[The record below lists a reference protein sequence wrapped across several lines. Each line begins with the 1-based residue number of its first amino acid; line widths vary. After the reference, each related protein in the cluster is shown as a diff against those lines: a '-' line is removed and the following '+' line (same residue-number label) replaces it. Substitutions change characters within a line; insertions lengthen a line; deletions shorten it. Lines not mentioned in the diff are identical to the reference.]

1 MHQIEFW
8 FDFGSP
14 YAYFGALGI
23 EEVAER
29 YGRTV
34 QWRPFMLGAAF
45 GHTGMRLLTET
56 PMRGD
61 YARHDWQ
68 RLARKLSAPF
78 VLPAGFPAHS
88 ANAGRAFYWLRDH
101 RPEIAIPFAKAIF
114 HSYFGEG
121 IDGFGKDAVL
131 GTAAECGADVGEL
144 GLALESD
151 VLKQQ
156 FRAITDEAIAR
167 GVFGSPFFFVDS
179 EPFWGSDRLALVD
192 DWLNRGGW

>member
-14 YAYFGALGI
+14 YAYFGALEI

-29 YGRTV
+29 HGRAV
-34 QWRPFMLGAAF
+34 QWHPFMLGAVF
-45 GHTGMRLLTET
+45 STTGMGLLTET
-56 PMRGD
+56 PLRGD

-78 VLPAGFPAHS
+78 ALPPGFPVHS

-101 RPEIAIPFAKAIF
+101 QPDIAIPFAKAVF

-121 IDGFGKDAVL
+121 IDGFDKNSVL
-131 GTAAECGADVGEL
+131 RTAAECGADIVEL
-144 GLALESD
+144 RLALDSD
-151 VLKQQ
+151 MLKKQ
-156 FRAITDEAIAR
+156 FRVITDEAIAR

-179 EPFWGSDRLALVD
+179 EPFWGWDRLALVD
-192 DWLNRGGW
+192 EWLNRGGW

>member
-14 YAYFGALGI
+14 YAYFAALQI

-34 QWRPFMLGAAF
+34 QWRPFMLGAVF
-45 GHTGMRLLTET
+45 PTTGMRLLTDT
-56 PMRGD
+56 PLRGE

-88 ANAGRAFYWLRDH
+88 AKPGRAFYWLRDH
-101 RPEIAIPFAKAIF
+101 DREAAIPFAKAVF

-121 IDGFGKDAVL
+121 GDGFSEQAVL
-131 GTAAECGADVGEL
+131 ATAAECGADVGEL
-144 GLALESD
+144 KRALNSEPS
-151 VLKQQ
+151 KRQ

-167 GVFGSPFFFVDS
+167 GIFGSPFFFVDS
-179 EPFWGSDRLALVD
+179 EPFWGSDRLPLID
-192 DWLNRGGW
+192 EWLNRGGW

>member
-14 YAYFGALGI
+14 YAYFGALQI
-23 EEVAER
+23 EEIAER

-34 QWRPFMLGAAF
+34 RWRPFMLGAVFSA
-45 GHTGMRLLTET
+45 TGMRLLTET
-56 PMRGD
+56 PLRGD

-101 RPEIAIPFAKAIF
+101 QPATAVPFAKAVF
-114 HSYFGEG
+114 HNYFGEG
-121 IDGFGKDAVL
+121 NDGLGRDAL
-131 GTAAECGADVGEL
+131 LRTAAESGADIAGL
-144 GLALESD
+144 GSALDSEP
-151 VLKQQ
+151 LKQQ
-156 FRAITDEAIAR
+156 FKDITDEAIDR

-179 EPFWGSDRLALVD
+179 EPFWGSDRLSLVD
-192 DWLNRGGW
+192 EWLNRGGW

>member
-1 MHQIEFW
+1 MRQIEFW

-14 YAYFGALGI
+14 YAYFGALQI

-34 QWRPFMLGAAF
+34 LWRPFMLGAVF
-45 GHTGMRLLTET
+45 SITGMRLLTDT
-56 PMRGD
+56 PLRGD

-78 VLPAGFPAHS
+78 VLPAGYPVHS

-101 RPEIAIPFAKAIF
+101 YSDMAIPFAKAIF

-121 IDGFGKDAVL
+121 VDGFSKEAVL
-131 GTAAECGADVGEL
+131 RTAAECGADVVEL
-144 GLALESD
+144 GLALDSD
-151 VLKQQ
+151 MLKQQ

-179 EPFWGSDRLALVD
+179 EPFWGWDRLAVVD
-192 DWLNRGGW
+192 EWLNRGGW

>member
-14 YAYFGALGI
+14 YAYFGALQI

-45 GHTGMRLLTET
+45 AATGMRLLTET
-56 PMRGD
+56 PLRGD

-78 VLPAGFPAHS
+78 ILPTGFPSHS
-88 ANAGRAFYWLRDH
+88 AKAGRAFYWLRDH
-101 RPEIAIPFAKAIF
+101 QPDISVPFARAVF
-114 HSYFGEG
+114 HACFGEG
-121 IDGFGKDAVL
+121 GDGFSKEAVL
-131 GTAAECGADVGEL
+131 ATAAECGADIAAL
-144 GLALESD
+144 GAALDSD
-151 VLKQQ
+151 GLKQQ
-156 FRAITDEAIAR
+156 FKIITREAIAR
-167 GVFGSPFFFVDS
+167 GIFGSPFFFVDS
-179 EPFWGSDRLALVD
+179 EPFWGADRLSLID
-192 DWLNRGGW
+192 EWLNRGGW

>member
-1 MHQIEFW
+1 MHQVEFW

-34 QWRPFMLGAAF
+34 RWCPFMLGAAF
-45 GHTGMRLLTET
+45 RQTGMRPLTET
-56 PMRGD
+56 PLRGD

-78 VLPAGFPAHS
+78 VLPAAFPANS
-88 ANAGRAFYWLRDH
+88 VSAGRAFYWLRDH
-101 RPEIAIPFAKAIF
+101 CPDLAVPFARAMF
-114 HSYFGEG
+114 HNYFGEG
-121 IDGFGKDAVL
+121 IGDFGIDAVL
-131 GTAAECGADVGEL
+131 KTAAECGVDVGEL
-144 GLALESD
+144 KSALASN

-156 FRAITDEAIAR
+156 FKSITDEAIVR
-167 GVFGSPFFFVDS
+167 GVFGSPFFFVDA
-179 EPFWGSDRLALVD
+179 EPFWGADRLAHID
-192 DWLNRGGW
+192 EWLNRGGW

>member
-14 YAYFGALGI
+14 YAYFGALEI

-34 QWRPFMLGAAF
+34 QWRPFMLGAVF
-45 GHTGMRLLTET
+45 PTTGMRLLTET
-56 PMRGD
+56 PLRGD

-78 VLPAGFPAHS
+78 VLPAAFPAHS

-101 RPEIAIPFAKAIF
+101 QPDIAVPFAKALF

-121 IDGFGKDAVL
+121 IDGFGKDTVL
-131 GTAAECGADVGEL
+131 RTAAECGADIVEL
-144 GLALESD
+144 KLALDSD
-151 VLKQQ
+151 ILKRQ
-156 FRAITDEAIAR
+156 FRAITEEAIAR

-179 EPFWGSDRLALVD
+179 EPFWGWDRLALVD
-192 DWLNRGGW
+192 EWLSRGGW